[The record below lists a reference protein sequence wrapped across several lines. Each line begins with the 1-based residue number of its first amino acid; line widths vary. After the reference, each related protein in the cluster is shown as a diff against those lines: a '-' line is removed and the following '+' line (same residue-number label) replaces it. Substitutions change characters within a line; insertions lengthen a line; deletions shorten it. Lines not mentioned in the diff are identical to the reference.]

1 MNNLQEKI
9 INNFMSKYS
18 NVKVYCRIR
27 PENEQEISS
36 GLGQCLNPISNTS
49 VQILV
54 DNLNINSGIKE
65 NYNEKTSQEFS
76 FDEVYPSETNQKTIF
91 DQVAKPLILAA
102 FEGIN
107 GTLFCYGQTASGKT
121 YTMEGIPSD
130 NNLCGIIPRMMQ
142 LVFEIINS
150 GNSDIEF
157 SVKCQYYQIYNE
169 KIHDLIDTK
178 KTDLAIREDKNKG
191 IWVGECTE
199 KYVESEQEMIN
210 FFNIGTNNRIV
221 SSTKMNT
228 ISSRSHSLFSV
239 TIYQR
244 NIITESSKT
253 GKIYF
258 VDLAGSEKM
267 SKAGVEGNTMLKEAQ
282 NINKSIMTLGMVINA
297 LTKGAK
303 HIPYRDS
310 KLTRVLQESLGGNSL
325 TYLIIN
331 CSPNMLN
338 QTETLSTLRFGQR
351 AKLIKNKVVAN
362 TQQSVKELMM
372 KLKQAEEKIKNL
384 EKILGSWN
392 DNREYG
398 KNFEEEKNRGKCPEC
413 KQFINKINYLNI
425 QINNI
430 SQENE
435 YLQKDKDEFLE
446 EVKNKN
452 NENIRLEEKI
462 NNLENELK
470 YSWQEHLNTIL
481 EIKNSMNNYI
491 NIIKTCNSKNIIEL
505 NKLKESSYKNWLELM
520 NRLNIEQKIDNL
532 QDNINK
538 LDEIEY
544 KPNDFEEKIDIENNK
559 DFIEKERQYIKTI
572 DELKNQLYNST
583 SNQMVK
589 NNLKIIDKPTLEEL
603 SNQLKDYL
611 FRTKS
616 TKLVKDMNK
625 KISDS
630 LITIINNNFNI
641 TTLNK
646 LEKQKLSSRLQ
657 ICKEKSISY
666 ISSSINNN
674 YNIIINDNHK
684 IKKRENKM
692 EHNLTNESF
701 MKNVSDKNTRI
712 MRLESDVKEYKEKLL
727 LFESQLTPDEK
738 NLHKKIYTL
747 EKNLEQVNSMYHQM
761 VTQKSVLKIEN
772 QIYEKKLK
780 KRNEKINSLI
790 KENKDLLEQLK
801 IKEGIKKN
809 KDSPAP
815 RLIKVI
821 RGNGNRANKNINV
834 TRSKDF
840 NLNQNNNNDK

>member
-1 MNNLQEKI
+1 
-9 INNFMSKYS
+9 MSKSS

-36 GLGQCLNPISNTS
+36 GLGICLNPQSQTT
-49 VQILV
+49 VQIIV
-54 DNLNINSGIKE
+54 DNLNINSGLKE
-65 NYNEKTSQEFS
+65 NYSEKTTQEFTY
-76 FDEVYPSETNQKTIF
+76 DKIYPIETTQKTIF
-91 DQVAKPLILAA
+91 EQVAKPLILSA

-130 NNLCGIIPRMMQ
+130 NNLCGIIPRMMH
-142 LVFEIINS
+142 LIFEIINS
-150 GNSDIEF
+150 GSSDIEF

-169 KIHDLIDTK
+169 KIQDLIDTN
-178 KTDLAIREDKNKG
+178 KTDLTIREDKNKG

-199 KYVESEQEMIN
+199 KYVESEQEMID
-210 FFNIGTNNRIV
+210 FFNTGSNNRIV
-221 SSTKMNT
+221 SSTKMNA

-244 NIITESSKT
+244 NVITESSKI
-253 GKIYF
+253 GKLYF

-297 LTKGAK
+297 LTKGSK
-303 HIPYRDS
+303 HVPYRDS

-384 EKILGSWN
+384 EKILGTWTE
-392 DNREYG
+392 DREYG
-398 KNFEEEKNRGKCPEC
+398 NNFEEEKNRSKCPEC
-413 KQFINKINYLNI
+413 KQLINKINYLNV
-425 QINNI
+425 QINNL
-430 SQENE
+430 SQDNE
-435 YLQKDKDEFLE
+435 YLQRDKDEFLE
-446 EVKNKN
+446 EIKNKN
-452 NENIRLEEKI
+452 NENIKLEERI
-462 NNLENELK
+462 YNLEKELK
-470 YSWQEHLNTIL
+470 NSWQEHLKTIL
-481 EIKNSMNNYI
+481 EIQNSMDNYL
-491 NIIKTCNSKNIIEL
+491 NIIKSSNV
-505 NKLKESSYKNWLELM
+505 NKLKDLNYKNFVELI
-520 NRLNIEQKIDNL
+520 NRLNFEQRIDKL
-532 QDNINK
+532 QNNINN
-538 LDEIEY
+538 LDDIDFFT
-544 KPNDFEEKIDIENNK
+544 NNFEEKIDIKKN
-559 DFIEKERQYIKTI
+559 DFNEKEKYYLKQIE
-572 DELKNQLYNST
+572 ELKNKYKDKANNQL
-583 SNQMVK
+583 VR
-589 NNLKIIDKPTLEEL
+589 NNLKIIDKSTLEEL

-611 FRTKS
+611 FKSKS

-657 ICKEKSISY
+657 ICKENNISL
-666 ISSSINNN
+666 NNDSN
-674 YNIIINDNHK
+674 FNK
-684 IKKRENKM
+684 VENK
-692 EHNLTNESF
+692 NNTNELI
-701 MKNVSDKNTRI
+701 MLNEKDKNSRI
-712 MRLESDVKEYKEKLL
+712 LRLENDVKEYKEKLQ

-747 EKNLEQVNSMYHQM
+747 EKNLEQVNSMYHQI

-780 KRNEKINSLI
+780 KRNDKINNLI
-790 KENKDLLEQLK
+790 KENNDLIEQLK
-801 IKEGIKKN
+801 TKEKIKKN
-809 KDSPAP
+809 KENPTP

-821 RGNGNRANKNINV
+821 RGNGNKSNKNNINR
-834 TRSKDF
+834 TKSKDKF
-840 NLNQNNNNDK
+840 NINFSDDN

>member
-1 MNNLQEKI
+1 
-9 INNFMSKYS
+9 MSKSS

-36 GLGQCLNPISNTS
+36 GLGTCLNPQPPTS
-49 VQILV
+49 VQIIV
-54 DNLNINSGIKE
+54 DNLNINSGLKE
-65 NYNEKTSQEFS
+65 NYNEKTTQEFTY
-76 FDEVYPSETNQKTIF
+76 DKIYPIETTQKTIF
-91 DQVAKPLILAA
+91 EQVAKPLILSA

-121 YTMEGIPSD
+121 YTMEGISSD
-130 NNLCGIIPRMMQ
+130 NDLCGIIPRMMN

-150 GNSDIEF
+150 GSSDIEF

-169 KIHDLIDTK
+169 KIQDLIDTT

-199 KYVESEQEMIN
+199 KYVESEQEMID
-210 FFNIGTNNRIV
+210 FFNTGSNNRIV
-221 SSTKMNT
+221 SSTKMNA

-244 NIITESSKT
+244 NVITESSKT
-253 GKIYF
+253 GKLYF

-338 QTETLSTLRFGQR
+338 QAETLSTLRFGQR

-384 EKILGSWN
+384 EKILGTWTG
-392 DNREYG
+392 DREYPN
-398 KNFEEEKNRGKCPEC
+398 NFEEEKNRSKCPEC
-413 KQFINKINYLNI
+413 KQLMNKLNYLNV
-425 QINNI
+425 QINTL
-430 SQENE
+430 SQDNE
-435 YLQKDKDEFLE
+435 YLQRDKDEFLDE
-446 EVKNKN
+446 IKNKN
-452 NENIRLEEKI
+452 NENIKLEEQI
-462 NNLENELK
+462 YNLEKELK
-470 YSWQEHLNTIL
+470 NSWQEHLKTIL
-481 EIKNSMNNYI
+481 EIQNSMDNYL
-491 NIIKTCNSKNIIEL
+491 NIIKISNSKNISEL
-505 NKLKESSYKNWLELM
+505 NKIKDLSYKNWTELIK
-520 NRLNIEQKIDNL
+520 RLNIEQKIDKL
-532 QDNINK
+532 QNNINNIDDMEYYPNN
-538 LDEIEY
+538 LDE
-544 KPNDFEEKIDIENNK
+544 KNDIKNNN
-559 DFIEKERQYIKTI
+559 FIEKEKQYLKQIE
-572 DELKNQLYNST
+572 ELRNNVNNQT
-583 SNQMVK
+583 VK
-589 NNLKIIDKPTLEEL
+589 NNLKIINKSTLEEL

-611 FRTKS
+611 FKTKS

-646 LEKQKLSSRLQ
+646 LERQKLSSRLQ
-657 ICKEKSISY
+657 ICKENNILL
-666 ISSSINNN
+666 NN
-674 YNIIINDNHK
+674 YRM
-684 IKKRENKM
+684 KKNENYL
-692 EHNLTNESF
+692 NVNENE
-701 MKNVSDKNTRI
+701 KNSRI
-712 MRLESDVKEYKEKLL
+712 LRLENDVKEYKEKLQ

-747 EKNLEQVNSMYHQM
+747 EKNLEQVNSMYHQI

-780 KRNEKINSLI
+780 KRNDKINSLI
-790 KENKDLLEQLK
+790 KENNDLLEQLK
-801 IKEGIKKN
+801 NKEKIKKN
-809 KDSPAP
+809 KDNPTP

-821 RGNGNRANKNINV
+821 RGNGNKSNKNNINR
-834 TRSKDF
+834 TKSKDKF
-840 NLNQNNNNDK
+840 NINFSDDN

>member
-1 MNNLQEKI
+1 
-9 INNFMSKYS
+9 MSKSS

-36 GLGQCLNPISNTS
+36 GLGICLNPQSQTT
-49 VQILV
+49 VQIIV
-54 DNLNINSGIKE
+54 DNLNINSGLKE
-65 NYNEKTSQEFS
+65 NYSEKTKQEFTY
-76 FDEVYPSETNQKTIF
+76 DKIYPIETTQKTIF
-91 DQVAKPLILAA
+91 EQVAKPLILSA

-130 NNLCGIIPRMMQ
+130 NNLCGIIPRMMH
-142 LVFEIINS
+142 LIFEIINS
-150 GNSDIEF
+150 GSSDIEF

-169 KIHDLIDTK
+169 KIQDLIDTN
-178 KTDLAIREDKNKG
+178 KTDLTIREDKNKG

-199 KYVESEQEMIN
+199 KYVESEQEMID
-210 FFNIGTNNRIV
+210 FFNTGSNNRIV
-221 SSTKMNT
+221 SSTKMNA

-244 NIITESSKT
+244 NVITESSKI
-253 GKIYF
+253 GKLYF

-297 LTKGAK
+297 LTKGSK
-303 HIPYRDS
+303 HVPYRDS

-384 EKILGSWN
+384 EKILGTWTE
-392 DNREYG
+392 DREYG
-398 KNFEEEKNRGKCPEC
+398 NNFEEEKNRSKCPEC
-413 KQFINKINYLNI
+413 KQLINKINYLNV
-425 QINNI
+425 QINNL
-430 SQENE
+430 SQDNE
-435 YLQKDKDEFLE
+435 YLQRDKDEFLE
-446 EVKNKN
+446 EIKNKN
-452 NENIRLEEKI
+452 NENIKLEERI
-462 NNLENELK
+462 YSLEKELK
-470 YSWQEHLNTIL
+470 NSWQEHLKTIL
-481 EIKNSMNNYI
+481 EIQNSMDNYL
-491 NIIKTCNSKNIIEL
+491 NIIKSSNV
-505 NKLKESSYKNWLELM
+505 NKLKDLNYKNFVEL
-520 NRLNIEQKIDNL
+520 
-532 QDNINK
+532 INK
-538 LDEIEY
+538 LNFEQRIDKLQNNINNLDDIDFF
-544 KPNDFEEKIDIENNK
+544 PNNFEEKIDIKKN
-559 DFIEKERQYIKTI
+559 DFNEKEKYYLKQIE
-572 DELKNQLYNST
+572 ELKNKLYNDKAN
-583 SNQMVK
+583 NQLVR
-589 NNLKIIDKPTLEEL
+589 NNLKIIDKSTLEEL

-611 FRTKS
+611 FKSKS

-657 ICKEKSISY
+657 ICKENNISLNND
-666 ISSSINNN
+666 SNFNN
-674 YNIIINDNHK
+674 Y
-684 IKKRENKM
+684 KM
-692 EHNLTNESF
+692 LNE
-701 MKNVSDKNTRI
+701 KDKNSRI
-712 MRLESDVKEYKEKLL
+712 LRLENDVKEYKEKLQ

-747 EKNLEQVNSMYHQM
+747 EKNLEQVNSMYHQI

-780 KRNEKINSLI
+780 KRNDKINSLI
-790 KENKDLLEQLK
+790 KENNDLIEQLK
-801 IKEGIKKN
+801 AKEKMKKN
-809 KDSPAP
+809 KENPTP

-821 RGNGNRANKNINV
+821 RGNGNKSNKNNINR
-834 TRSKDF
+834 TKSKDKF
-840 NLNQNNNNDK
+840 IINFSDNN

>member
-1 MNNLQEKI
+1 
-9 INNFMSKYS
+9 MSKSS

-36 GLGQCLNPISNTS
+36 GLGTCLNPQSPTS
-49 VQILV
+49 VQIIV
-54 DNLNINSGIKE
+54 DNLNINSDLKE
-65 NYNEKTSQEFS
+65 NYNEKTTQEFTY
-76 FDEVYPSETNQKTIF
+76 DKIYPIETTQKTIF
-91 DQVAKPLILAA
+91 EQVAKPLILSA

-121 YTMEGIPSD
+121 YTMEGISSD
-130 NNLCGIIPRMMQ
+130 NDLCGIIPRMMN

-150 GNSDIEF
+150 GSSDIEF

-169 KIHDLIDTK
+169 KIQDLIDTT

-199 KYVESEQEMIN
+199 KYVESEQEMID
-210 FFNIGTNNRIV
+210 FFNTGSNNRIV
-221 SSTKMNT
+221 SSTKMNA

-244 NIITESSKT
+244 NVITESSKT
-253 GKIYF
+253 GKLYF

-338 QTETLSTLRFGQR
+338 QAETLSTLRFGQR

-384 EKILGSWN
+384 EKILGTCSDDMKYN
-392 DNREYG
+392 
-398 KNFEEEKNRGKCPEC
+398 KTFEEEKNRSKCPEC
-413 KQFINKINYLNI
+413 KQLINKINYLNV
-425 QINNI
+425 QLNTL

-435 YLQKDKDEFLE
+435 YLQRDKDEFLE

-452 NENIRLEEKI
+452 DENINLEEKI
-462 NNLENELK
+462 YSMENELK
-470 YSWQEHLNTIL
+470 NAWQDHLNTIL
-481 EIKNSMNNYI
+481 EIQNSMDNYL
-491 NIIKTCNSKNIIEL
+491 NIIKSSNTKNYLES
-505 NKLKESSYKNWLELM
+505 NKVKDLSYKNWMEL
-520 NRLNIEQKIDNL
+520 
-532 QDNINK
+532 INK
-538 LDEIEY
+538 LNIKQKINILENNINNLDDIGFQQ
-544 KPNDFEEKIDIENNK
+544 NDSKEKIDLINQ
-559 DFIEKERQYIKTI
+559 DFIEKEKQYLKTI
-572 DELKNQLYNST
+572 EDLKYQLYNNT
-583 SNQMVK
+583 SNQIVK
-589 NNLKIIDKPTLEEL
+589 NNLKIIDRPTLEEL
-603 SNQLKDYL
+603 TNQLKDYL
-611 FRTKS
+611 FKTKNTS
-616 TKLVKDMNK
+616 INTKLVKDMNK

-657 ICKEKSISY
+657 ICKGNPIILKSSILNKNSNIY
-666 ISSSINNN
+666 INNN
-674 YNIIINDNHK
+674 YK
-684 IKKRENKM
+684 SKKNQ
-692 EHNLTNESF
+692 NNTNNESLI
-701 MKNVSDKNTRI
+701 KSVNDENYRI
-712 MRLESDVKEYKEKLL
+712 MRLENDVKEYKEKLQ

-747 EKNLEQVNSMYHQM
+747 EKNLEQVNSMYHQI

-780 KRNEKINSLI
+780 KRNEKINILI
-790 KENKDLLEQLK
+790 KENNDLMEQLK
-801 IKEGIKKN
+801 AKEGVKKN
-809 KDSPAP
+809 KDLPAP

-821 RGNGNRANKNINV
+821 RGNGNKLNKN
-834 TRSKDF
+834 RMKSSDKFYLD
-840 NLNQNNNNDK
+840 LKNDN

>member
-1 MNNLQEKI
+1 
-9 INNFMSKYS
+9 MSKSS

-36 GLGQCLNPISNTS
+36 GLGTCLNPQSQTS
-49 VQILV
+49 VQIIV

-65 NYNEKTSQEFS
+65 NYSEKTTQEFT
-76 FDEVYPSETNQKTIF
+76 FDKIYPIETTQKTIF
-91 DQVAKPLILAA
+91 EQVAKPLILSA

-150 GNSDIEF
+150 GSSDIEF

-169 KIHDLIDTK
+169 KIQDLIDTN
-178 KTDLAIREDKNKG
+178 KTDLVIREDKNKG

-199 KYVESEQEMIN
+199 KYVESEQEMTE
-210 FFNIGTNNRIV
+210 FFNTGSNNRMV
-221 SSTKMNT
+221 SSTKMNA

-244 NIITESSKT
+244 NVITESSKI
-253 GKIYF
+253 GKLYF

-267 SKAGVEGNTMLKEAQ
+267 SKAGVEGNIMLKEAQ

-297 LTKGAK
+297 LTKGSK

-338 QTETLSTLRFGQR
+338 QAETLSTLRFGQR
-351 AKLIKNKVVAN
+351 AKLIKNRVVAN

-384 EKILGSWN
+384 EKILGTWTG
-392 DNREYG
+392 DREYG
-398 KNFEEEKNRGKCPEC
+398 NNFEEEKNRSKCPEC
-413 KQFINKINYLNI
+413 KQLINKINYLNV
-425 QINNI
+425 QINNL

-435 YLQKDKDEFLE
+435 YQQRDKDEFLE
-446 EVKNKN
+446 EIKNKN
-452 NENIRLEEKI
+452 NENIKLEERI
-462 NNLENELK
+462 YNLEKELK
-470 YSWQEHLNTIL
+470 NSWQEHLKSIL
-481 EIKNSMNNYI
+481 EIQNSMDNYL
-491 NIIKTCNSKNIIEL
+491 NIIKSSNA
-505 NKLKESSYKNWLELM
+505 NKLKDLNYKNLVDLI
-520 NRLNIEQKIDNL
+520 NRFNFEQKIDKL
-532 QDNINK
+532 QNNINN
-538 LDEIEY
+538 LDDMDFF
-544 KPNDFEEKIDIENNK
+544 PDNFEEKIDIKNSDFNK
-559 DFIEKERQYIKTI
+559 KEKYYLKQIE
-572 DELKNQLYNST
+572 ELKNKLYNDKT
-583 SNQMVK
+583 SNQLVR
-589 NNLKIIDKPTLEEL
+589 NNLKIIDKSTLEEL

-611 FRTKS
+611 FKSKS

-625 KISDS
+625 RISDS

-657 ICKEKSISY
+657 ICKENNITLNNNLN
-666 ISSSINNN
+666 INNYKMKKIDN
-674 YNIIINDNHK
+674 RNNI
-684 IKKRENKM
+684 
-692 EHNLTNESF
+692 NELL
-701 MKNVSDKNTRI
+701 MLNEKEKNSRI
-712 MRLESDVKEYKEKLL
+712 LRLENDVKEYKEKLQ

-747 EKNLEQVNSMYHQM
+747 EKNLEQVNSMYHQI

-780 KRNEKINSLI
+780 KRNDKINSLI
-790 KENKDLLEQLK
+790 KENNDLIEQLK
-801 IKEGIKKN
+801 TKEKIKKN
-809 KDSPAP
+809 KENPTP

-821 RGNGNRANKNINV
+821 RGNGNKSNKNNINR
-834 TRSKDF
+834 TKSKDKF
-840 NLNQNNNNDK
+840 NINFSDDN

>member
-1 MNNLQEKI
+1 
-9 INNFMSKYS
+9 MSKSS

-36 GLGQCLNPISNTS
+36 GLGTCLNPQSPTS
-49 VQILV
+49 VQIIV
-54 DNLNINSGIKE
+54 DNLNINSGLKE
-65 NYNEKTSQEFS
+65 NYNEKTTQEFTY
-76 FDEVYPSETNQKTIF
+76 DKIYPIETTQKTIF
-91 DQVAKPLILAA
+91 EQVAKPLILSA

-121 YTMEGIPSD
+121 YTMEGISSD
-130 NNLCGIIPRMMQ
+130 NDLCGIIPRMMN

-150 GNSDIEF
+150 GSSDIEF

-169 KIHDLIDTK
+169 KIQDLIDTT

-199 KYVESEQEMIN
+199 KYVESEQEMID
-210 FFNIGTNNRIV
+210 FFNTGSNNRIV
-221 SSTKMNT
+221 SSTKMNA

-244 NIITESSKT
+244 NVITESSKT
-253 GKIYF
+253 GKLYF

-338 QTETLSTLRFGQR
+338 QAETLSTLRFGQR

-384 EKILGSWN
+384 EKILGTWTG
-392 DNREYG
+392 DREYSN
-398 KNFEEEKNRGKCPEC
+398 NFEEEKNRSKCPEC
-413 KQFINKINYLNI
+413 KQLMNKLNYLNV
-425 QINNI
+425 QINTL
-430 SQENE
+430 SQDNE
-435 YLQKDKDEFLE
+435 YLQRDKDEFLDE
-446 EVKNKN
+446 IKNKN
-452 NENIRLEEKI
+452 NENIKLEEQI
-462 NNLENELK
+462 YNLEKELK
-470 YSWQEHLNTIL
+470 NSWQEHLKTIL
-481 EIKNSMNNYI
+481 EIQNSMDNYL
-491 NIIKTCNSKNIIEL
+491 NIIKISNSKNISEL
-505 NKLKESSYKNWLELM
+505 NKIKDLSYKNWTELIK
-520 NRLNIEQKIDNL
+520 RLNIEQKIDKL
-532 QDNINK
+532 QNNINNIDDMEYYPNN
-538 LDEIEY
+538 LDE
-544 KPNDFEEKIDIENNK
+544 KNDIKNNN
-559 DFIEKERQYIKTI
+559 FIEKEKQYLKQIE
-572 DELKNQLYNST
+572 ELRNNVNNQTL
-583 SNQMVK
+583 K
-589 NNLKIIDKPTLEEL
+589 NNLKIINKSTLEEL

-611 FRTKS
+611 FKTKS

-646 LEKQKLSSRLQ
+646 LERQKLSSRLQ
-657 ICKEKSISY
+657 ICKE
-666 ISSSINNN
+666 NNILLNNHRMKKNEN
-674 YNIIINDNHK
+674 YLNVN
-684 IKKRENKM
+684 EN
-692 EHNLTNESF
+692 E
-701 MKNVSDKNTRI
+701 KNSRI
-712 MRLESDVKEYKEKLL
+712 LRLENDVKEYKEKLQ

-747 EKNLEQVNSMYHQM
+747 EKNLEQVNSMYHQI

-780 KRNEKINSLI
+780 KRNDKINSLI
-790 KENKDLLEQLK
+790 KENNDLLEQLK
-801 IKEGIKKN
+801 NKEKIKKN
-809 KDSPAP
+809 KDNPTP

-821 RGNGNRANKNINV
+821 RGNGYKSNKNNINR
-834 TRSKDF
+834 TKSKDKF
-840 NLNQNNNNDK
+840 NINFSDDN

>member
-1 MNNLQEKI
+1 
-9 INNFMSKYS
+9 MSKSS

-36 GLGQCLNPISNTS
+36 GLGTCLNPQSPTS
-49 VQILV
+49 VQIIV
-54 DNLNINSGIKE
+54 DNLNINSGLKE
-65 NYNEKTSQEFS
+65 NYNEKTTQEFTY
-76 FDEVYPSETNQKTIF
+76 DKIYPIETTQKTIF
-91 DQVAKPLILAA
+91 EQVAKPLILSA

-121 YTMEGIPSD
+121 YTMEGISSD
-130 NNLCGIIPRMMQ
+130 NDLCGIIPRMMN

-150 GNSDIEF
+150 GSSDIEF

-169 KIHDLIDTK
+169 KIQDLIDTT

-199 KYVESEQEMIN
+199 KYVESEQEMID
-210 FFNIGTNNRIV
+210 FFNTGSNNRIV
-221 SSTKMNT
+221 SSTKMNA

-244 NIITESSKT
+244 NVITESSKT
-253 GKIYF
+253 GKLYF

-338 QTETLSTLRFGQR
+338 QAETLSTLRFGQR

-384 EKILGSWN
+384 EKILGTWTG
-392 DNREYG
+392 DREYSN
-398 KNFEEEKNRGKCPEC
+398 NFEEEKNRSKCPEC
-413 KQFINKINYLNI
+413 KQLMNKLNYLNV
-425 QINNI
+425 QINTL
-430 SQENE
+430 SQDNE
-435 YLQKDKDEFLE
+435 YLQRDKDEFLDE
-446 EVKNKN
+446 IKNKN
-452 NENIRLEEKI
+452 NENIKLEEQI
-462 NNLENELK
+462 YNLEKELK
-470 YSWQEHLNTIL
+470 NSWQEHLKTIL
-481 EIKNSMNNYI
+481 EIQNSMDNYL
-491 NIIKTCNSKNIIEL
+491 NIIKISNSKNISEL
-505 NKLKESSYKNWLELM
+505 NKIKDLSYKNWTELIK
-520 NRLNIEQKIDNL
+520 RLNIEQKIDKL
-532 QDNINK
+532 QNNINNINNIDDMEYYPNN
-538 LDEIEY
+538 LDE
-544 KPNDFEEKIDIENNK
+544 KNDIKNNN
-559 DFIEKERQYIKTI
+559 FIEKEKQYLKQIE
-572 DELKNQLYNST
+572 ELRNNVNNQT
-583 SNQMVK
+583 VK
-589 NNLKIIDKPTLEEL
+589 NNLKIINKSTLEEL

-611 FRTKS
+611 FKTKS

-646 LEKQKLSSRLQ
+646 LERQKLSSRLQ
-657 ICKEKSISY
+657 ICKE
-666 ISSSINNN
+666 NNILLNNHRMKKNEN
-674 YNIIINDNHK
+674 YLNVN
-684 IKKRENKM
+684 EN
-692 EHNLTNESF
+692 E
-701 MKNVSDKNTRI
+701 KNSRI
-712 MRLESDVKEYKEKLL
+712 LRLENDVKEYKEKLQ

-747 EKNLEQVNSMYHQM
+747 EKNLEQVNSMYHQI

-780 KRNEKINSLI
+780 KRNDKINSLI
-790 KENKDLLEQLK
+790 KENNDLLEQLK
-801 IKEGIKKN
+801 NKEKIKKN
-809 KDSPAP
+809 KDNPTP

-821 RGNGNRANKNINV
+821 RGNGNKSNKNNINR
-834 TRSKDF
+834 TKSKDKF
-840 NLNQNNNNDK
+840 NINFSDDN

>member
-1 MNNLQEKI
+1 
-9 INNFMSKYS
+9 MSKSS

-36 GLGQCLNPISNTS
+36 GLGVCLNPQSPTS
-49 VQILV
+49 VQIIV
-54 DNLNINSGIKE
+54 DNLNINSGLKE
-65 NYNEKTSQEFS
+65 NYNEKTTQEFTY
-76 FDEVYPSETNQKTIF
+76 DKIYPIETTQKTIF
-91 DQVAKPLILAA
+91 EQVAKPLILSA

-121 YTMEGIPSD
+121 YTMEGISSD
-130 NNLCGIIPRMMQ
+130 NDLCGIIPRMMN

-150 GNSDIEF
+150 GSSDIEF

-169 KIHDLIDTK
+169 KIQDLIDTT

-199 KYVESEQEMIN
+199 KYVESEQEMID
-210 FFNIGTNNRIV
+210 FFNTGSNNRIV
-221 SSTKMNT
+221 SSTKMNA

-244 NIITESSKT
+244 NVITESSKT
-253 GKIYF
+253 GKLYF

-338 QTETLSTLRFGQR
+338 QAETLSTLRFGQR

-384 EKILGSWN
+384 EKILGTWTG
-392 DNREYG
+392 DREYPN
-398 KNFEEEKNRGKCPEC
+398 NFEEEKNRSKCPEC
-413 KQFINKINYLNI
+413 KQLMNKLNYLNV
-425 QINNI
+425 QINTL
-430 SQENE
+430 SQDNE
-435 YLQKDKDEFLE
+435 YLQRDKDEFLDE
-446 EVKNKN
+446 IKNKN
-452 NENIRLEEKI
+452 NENIKLEEQI
-462 NNLENELK
+462 YNLEKELK
-470 YSWQEHLNTIL
+470 NSWQEHLKTIL
-481 EIKNSMNNYI
+481 EIQNSMDNYL
-491 NIIKTCNSKNIIEL
+491 NIIKISNSKNISEL
-505 NKLKESSYKNWLELM
+505 NKIKDLSYKNWTELIK
-520 NRLNIEQKIDNL
+520 RLNIEQKIDKL
-532 QDNINK
+532 QNNINNIDDMEYYPNN
-538 LDEIEY
+538 LDE
-544 KPNDFEEKIDIENNK
+544 KNDIKNNN
-559 DFIEKERQYIKTI
+559 FIEKEKQYLKQIE
-572 DELKNQLYNST
+572 ELRNNVNNQTL
-583 SNQMVK
+583 K
-589 NNLKIIDKPTLEEL
+589 NNLKIINKSTLEEL

-611 FRTKS
+611 FKTKS

-646 LEKQKLSSRLQ
+646 LERQKLSSRLQ
-657 ICKEKSISY
+657 ICKENNILL
-666 ISSSINNN
+666 NN
-674 YNIIINDNHK
+674 YRM
-684 IKKRENKM
+684 KKNENYL
-692 EHNLTNESF
+692 NVNENE
-701 MKNVSDKNTRI
+701 KNSRI
-712 MRLESDVKEYKEKLL
+712 LRLENDVKEYKEKLQ

-747 EKNLEQVNSMYHQM
+747 EKNLEQVNSMYHQI

-780 KRNEKINSLI
+780 KRNDKINSLI
-790 KENKDLLEQLK
+790 KENNDLLEQLK
-801 IKEGIKKN
+801 NKEKIKKN
-809 KDSPAP
+809 KDNPTP

-821 RGNGNRANKNINV
+821 RGNGYKSNKNNINR
-834 TRSKDF
+834 TKSKDKF
-840 NLNQNNNNDK
+840 NINFSDDN

>member
-1 MNNLQEKI
+1 
-9 INNFMSKYS
+9 MSKSS

-36 GLGQCLNPISNTS
+36 GLGTCLNPQSPTS
-49 VQILV
+49 VQIIV
-54 DNLNINSGIKE
+54 DNLNINSGLKE
-65 NYNEKTSQEFS
+65 NYNEKTTQEFTY
-76 FDEVYPSETNQKTIF
+76 DKIYPIETTQKTIF
-91 DQVAKPLILAA
+91 EQVAKPLILSA

-121 YTMEGIPSD
+121 YTMEGISSD
-130 NNLCGIIPRMMQ
+130 NDLCGIIPRMMN

-150 GNSDIEF
+150 GSSDIEF

-169 KIHDLIDTK
+169 KIQDLIDTT

-199 KYVESEQEMIN
+199 KYVESEQEMID
-210 FFNIGTNNRIV
+210 FFNTGSNNRIV
-221 SSTKMNT
+221 SSTKMNA

-244 NIITESSKT
+244 NVITESSKT
-253 GKIYF
+253 GKLYF

-338 QTETLSTLRFGQR
+338 QAETLSTLRFGQR

-384 EKILGSWN
+384 EKILGTWTG
-392 DNREYG
+392 DREYTN
-398 KNFEEEKNRGKCPEC
+398 NFEEEKNRSKCPEC
-413 KQFINKINYLNI
+413 KQLMNKLNYLNV
-425 QINNI
+425 QINTL
-430 SQENE
+430 SQDNE
-435 YLQKDKDEFLE
+435 YLQRDKDEFLDE
-446 EVKNKN
+446 IKNKN
-452 NENIRLEEKI
+452 NENIKLEEQI
-462 NNLENELK
+462 YNLEKELK
-470 YSWQEHLNTIL
+470 NSWQEHLKTIL
-481 EIKNSMNNYI
+481 EIQNSMDNYL
-491 NIIKTCNSKNIIEL
+491 NIIKISNSKNISEL
-505 NKLKESSYKNWLELM
+505 NKIKDLSYKNWTELIK
-520 NRLNIEQKIDNL
+520 RLNIEQKIDKL
-532 QDNINK
+532 QNNINNIDDMEYYPNN
-538 LDEIEY
+538 LDE
-544 KPNDFEEKIDIENNK
+544 KNDIKNNN
-559 DFIEKERQYIKTI
+559 FIEKEKQYLKQIE
-572 DELKNQLYNST
+572 ELRNNVNNQT
-583 SNQMVK
+583 VK
-589 NNLKIIDKPTLEEL
+589 NNLKIINKSTLEEL

-611 FRTKS
+611 FKTKS

-646 LEKQKLSSRLQ
+646 LERQKLSSRLQ
-657 ICKEKSISY
+657 ICKENNILL
-666 ISSSINNN
+666 NN
-674 YNIIINDNHK
+674 YRM
-684 IKKRENKM
+684 KKNENYL
-692 EHNLTNESF
+692 NVNENE
-701 MKNVSDKNTRI
+701 KNSRI
-712 MRLESDVKEYKEKLL
+712 LRLENDVKEYKEKLQ

-747 EKNLEQVNSMYHQM
+747 EKNLEQVNSMYHQI

-780 KRNEKINSLI
+780 KRNDKINSLI
-790 KENKDLLEQLK
+790 KENNYLLEQLK
-801 IKEGIKKN
+801 NKEKIKKN
-809 KDSPAP
+809 KDNPTP

-821 RGNGNRANKNINV
+821 RGNGYKSNKNNINR
-834 TRSKDF
+834 TKSKDKF
-840 NLNQNNNNDK
+840 NINFSDDN

>member
-1 MNNLQEKI
+1 
-9 INNFMSKYS
+9 MSKSS

-36 GLGQCLNPISNTS
+36 GLGTCLNPQSPTS
-49 VQILV
+49 VQIIV
-54 DNLNINSGIKE
+54 DNLNINSGLKE
-65 NYNEKTSQEFS
+65 NYNEKTTQEFTY
-76 FDEVYPSETNQKTIF
+76 DKIYPIETTQKTIF
-91 DQVAKPLILAA
+91 EQVAKPLILSA

-121 YTMEGIPSD
+121 YTMEGISSD
-130 NNLCGIIPRMMQ
+130 NDLCGIIPRMMN

-150 GNSDIEF
+150 GSSDIEF

-169 KIHDLIDTK
+169 KIQDLIDTT

-199 KYVESEQEMIN
+199 KYVESEQEMID
-210 FFNIGTNNRIV
+210 FFNTGSNNRIV
-221 SSTKMNT
+221 SSTKMNA

-244 NIITESSKT
+244 NVITESSKT
-253 GKIYF
+253 GKLYL

-338 QTETLSTLRFGQR
+338 QAETLSTLRFGQR

-384 EKILGSWN
+384 EKILGTWTG
-392 DNREYG
+392 DREYSN
-398 KNFEEEKNRGKCPEC
+398 NFEEEKNRSKCPEC
-413 KQFINKINYLNI
+413 KQLMNKLNYLNV
-425 QINNI
+425 QINTL
-430 SQENE
+430 SQDNE
-435 YLQKDKDEFLE
+435 YLQRDKDEFLDE
-446 EVKNKN
+446 IKNKN
-452 NENIRLEEKI
+452 NENIKLEEQI
-462 NNLENELK
+462 YNLEKELK
-470 YSWQEHLNTIL
+470 NSWQEHLKTIL
-481 EIKNSMNNYI
+481 EIQNSMDNYL
-491 NIIKTCNSKNIIEL
+491 NIIKISNSKSISEL
-505 NKLKESSYKNWLELM
+505 NKIKDLSYKNWTELIK
-520 NRLNIEQKIDNL
+520 RLNIEQKIDKL
-532 QDNINK
+532 QNNINNI
-538 LDEIEY
+538 DDMEY
-544 KPNDFEEKIDIENNK
+544 YPNNLNEKNDIKNNN
-559 DFIEKERQYIKTI
+559 FIEKEKQYLKQIE
-572 DELKNQLYNST
+572 ELRNNVNNQT
-583 SNQMVK
+583 VK
-589 NNLKIIDKPTLEEL
+589 NNLKIINKSTLEEL

-611 FRTKS
+611 FKTKS

-646 LEKQKLSSRLQ
+646 LERQKLSSRLQ
-657 ICKEKSISY
+657 ICKENNILL
-666 ISSSINNN
+666 NN
-674 YNIIINDNHK
+674 YRM
-684 IKKRENKM
+684 KKNENYL
-692 EHNLTNESF
+692 NVNENE
-701 MKNVSDKNTRI
+701 KNSRI
-712 MRLESDVKEYKEKLL
+712 LRLENDVKEYKEKLQ

-747 EKNLEQVNSMYHQM
+747 EKNLEQVNSMYHQI

-780 KRNEKINSLI
+780 KRNDKINSLI
-790 KENKDLLEQLK
+790 KENNDLLEQLK
-801 IKEGIKKN
+801 NKEKIKKN
-809 KDSPAP
+809 KDNPTP

-821 RGNGNRANKNINV
+821 RGNGNKSNKNNINR
-834 TRSKDF
+834 TKSKDKF
-840 NLNQNNNNDK
+840 NINFSDDN

>member
-1 MNNLQEKI
+1 
-9 INNFMSKYS
+9 MSKSS

-36 GLGQCLNPISNTS
+36 GLGTCLNPQSPTS
-49 VQILV
+49 VQIIV
-54 DNLNINSGIKE
+54 DNLNINSGLKE
-65 NYNEKTSQEFS
+65 NYNEKTTQEFTY
-76 FDEVYPSETNQKTIF
+76 DKIYPIETTQKTIF
-91 DQVAKPLILAA
+91 EQVAKPLILSA

-121 YTMEGIPSD
+121 YTMEGISSD
-130 NNLCGIIPRMMQ
+130 NDLCGIIPRMMN

-150 GNSDIEF
+150 GSSDIEF

-169 KIHDLIDTK
+169 KIQDLIDTT

-199 KYVESEQEMIN
+199 KYVESEQEMID
-210 FFNIGTNNRIV
+210 FFNTGSNNRIV
-221 SSTKMNT
+221 SSTKMNA

-244 NIITESSKT
+244 NVITESSKT
-253 GKIYF
+253 GKLYF

-338 QTETLSTLRFGQR
+338 QAETLSTLRFGQR

-384 EKILGSWN
+384 EKILGTWTG
-392 DNREYG
+392 DREYSN
-398 KNFEEEKNRGKCPEC
+398 NFEEEKNRSKCPEC
-413 KQFINKINYLNI
+413 KQLMNKLNYLNV
-425 QINNI
+425 QINTL
-430 SQENE
+430 SQDNE
-435 YLQKDKDEFLE
+435 YLQRDKDEFLDE
-446 EVKNKN
+446 IKNKN
-452 NENIRLEEKI
+452 NENIKLEEQI
-462 NNLENELK
+462 YNLEKELK
-470 YSWQEHLNTIL
+470 NSWQEHLKTIL
-481 EIKNSMNNYI
+481 EIQNSMDNYL
-491 NIIKTCNSKNIIEL
+491 NIIKISNSKNISEL
-505 NKLKESSYKNWLELM
+505 NKIKDLSYKNWTELIK
-520 NRLNIEQKIDNL
+520 RLNIEQKIDKL
-532 QDNINK
+532 QNNINNIDDMEYYPNN
-538 LDEIEY
+538 LDE
-544 KPNDFEEKIDIENNK
+544 KNDIKNNN
-559 DFIEKERQYIKTI
+559 FIEKEKQYLKQIE
-572 DELKNQLYNST
+572 ELRNNVNNQTL
-583 SNQMVK
+583 K
-589 NNLKIIDKPTLEEL
+589 NNLKIINKSTLEEL

-611 FRTKS
+611 FKTKS

-646 LEKQKLSSRLQ
+646 LERQKLSSRLQ
-657 ICKEKSISY
+657 ICKENNILL
-666 ISSSINNN
+666 NN
-674 YNIIINDNHK
+674 YRM
-684 IKKRENKM
+684 KKNENYL
-692 EHNLTNESF
+692 NVNENE
-701 MKNVSDKNTRI
+701 KNSRI
-712 MRLESDVKEYKEKLL
+712 LRLENDVKEYKEKLQ

-747 EKNLEQVNSMYHQM
+747 EKNLEQVNSMYHQI

-780 KRNEKINSLI
+780 KRNDKINSLI
-790 KENKDLLEQLK
+790 KENNDLLEQLK
-801 IKEGIKKN
+801 NKEKIKKN
-809 KDSPAP
+809 KDNPTP

-821 RGNGNRANKNINV
+821 RGNGNKSNKNNINR
-834 TRSKDF
+834 TKSKDKF
-840 NLNQNNNNDK
+840 NINFSDDN

>member
-1 MNNLQEKI
+1 
-9 INNFMSKYS
+9 MSKSS

-36 GLGQCLNPISNTS
+36 GLGICLNPQSQTS
-49 VQILV
+49 VHIIV
-54 DNLNINSGIKE
+54 DNLNINSGLKE
-65 NYNEKTSQEFS
+65 NYSEKTTQEFTY
-76 FDEVYPSETNQKTIF
+76 DKVYPIETTQKTIF
-91 DQVAKPLILAA
+91 EQVAKPLILSA

-130 NNLCGIIPRMMQ
+130 KDLCGIIPRMMQ

-150 GNSDIEF
+150 GSSDIEF

-169 KIHDLIDTK
+169 KIQDLIDTS
-178 KTDLAIREDKNKG
+178 KTDLLIREDKNKG

-210 FFNIGTNNRIV
+210 FFNTGTNNRIV
-221 SSTKMNT
+221 SSTKMNA

-244 NIITESSKT
+244 NVITESSKI
-253 GKIYF
+253 GKLYF

-297 LTKGAK
+297 LTKGSK

-325 TYLIIN
+325 TCLIIN

-338 QTETLSTLRFGQR
+338 QAETLSTLRFGQR

-384 EKILGSWN
+384 EKILGTWTN
-392 DNREYG
+392 DREYG
-398 KNFEEEKNRGKCPEC
+398 NNFEEEKNRSKCPDC
-413 KQFINKINYLNI
+413 KQSINKINYLNV
-425 QINNI
+425 QINTL

-435 YLQKDKDEFLE
+435 YLQRDKDEFLE
-446 EVKNKN
+446 EIKNKN
-452 NENIRLEEKI
+452 NENIKLEEKI
-462 NNLENELK
+462 YNLEKELK
-470 YSWQEHLNTIL
+470 NSWQEHLKTIL
-481 EIKNSMNNYI
+481 EIQNSMENYL
-491 NIIKTCNSKNIIEL
+491 NIIKSSNAKNFKDL
-505 NKLKESSYKNWLELM
+505 SLKNWTDLI
-520 NRLNIEQKIDNL
+520 NRLNFEQRIDKL
-532 QDNINK
+532 QNNINN
-538 LDEIEY
+538 LDDI
-544 KPNDFEEKIDIENNK
+544 DFFQNNCEEKIDIKNNT
-559 DFIEKERQYIKTI
+559 FIEKEKFYLNQIE
-572 DELKNQLYNST
+572 ELKNKLYNDKESK
-583 SNQMVK
+583 QLIK
-589 NNLKIIDKPTLEEL
+589 NNLKIIDKSTLEEL

-611 FRTKS
+611 FKSKS

-657 ICKEKSISY
+657 ICKENSIE
-666 ISSSINNN
+666 INNYSN
-674 YNIIINDNHK
+674 NKNI
-684 IKKRENKM
+684 
-692 EHNLTNESF
+692 TNEA
-701 MKNVSDKNTRI
+701 MMLNESDKNSRI
-712 MRLESDVKEYKEKLL
+712 LRLENDVKEYKEKLQ

-747 EKNLEQVNSMYHQM
+747 EKNLEQVNSMYHQI

-780 KRNEKINSLI
+780 KRNDKINSLI
-790 KENKDLLEQLK
+790 KENNDLVEQLK
-801 IKEGIKKN
+801 TKEKIKKN
-809 KDSPAP
+809 KDNPTP

-821 RGNGNRANKNINV
+821 RGNGNKFNKNNIN
-834 TRSKDF
+834 RKKSKDKF
-840 NLNQNNNNDK
+840 NNINFSDDN

>member
-1 MNNLQEKI
+1 
-9 INNFMSKYS
+9 MSKSS

-36 GLGQCLNPISNTS
+36 GLGTCLNPKSPTS
-49 VQILV
+49 VQIIV
-54 DNLNINSGIKE
+54 DNLNINSGLKE
-65 NYNEKTSQEFS
+65 NYNEKTTQEFTY
-76 FDEVYPSETNQKTIF
+76 DKIYPIETTQKTIF
-91 DQVAKPLILAA
+91 EQVAKPLILSA

-121 YTMEGIPSD
+121 YTMEGISSD
-130 NNLCGIIPRMMQ
+130 NDLCGIIPRMMN

-150 GNSDIEF
+150 GSSDIEF

-169 KIHDLIDTK
+169 KIQDLIDTT

-199 KYVESEQEMIN
+199 KYVESEQEMID
-210 FFNIGTNNRIV
+210 FFNTGSNNRIV
-221 SSTKMNT
+221 SSTKMNA

-244 NIITESSKT
+244 NVITESSKT
-253 GKIYF
+253 GKLYF

-338 QTETLSTLRFGQR
+338 QAETLSTLRFGQR

-384 EKILGSWN
+384 EKILGTWTG
-392 DNREYG
+392 DREYPN
-398 KNFEEEKNRGKCPEC
+398 NFEEEKNRSKCPEC
-413 KQFINKINYLNI
+413 KQLMNKLNYLNV
-425 QINNI
+425 QINTL
-430 SQENE
+430 SQDNE
-435 YLQKDKDEFLE
+435 YLQRDKDEFLDE
-446 EVKNKN
+446 IKNKN
-452 NENIRLEEKI
+452 NENIKLEEQI
-462 NNLENELK
+462 YNLEKELK
-470 YSWQEHLNTIL
+470 NSWQEHLKTIL
-481 EIKNSMNNYI
+481 EIQNSMDNYL
-491 NIIKTCNSKNIIEL
+491 NIIKISNSKNISEL
-505 NKLKESSYKNWLELM
+505 NKIKDLSYKNWTELIK
-520 NRLNIEQKIDNL
+520 RLNIEQKIDKL
-532 QDNINK
+532 QNNINNIDDMEYYPNN
-538 LDEIEY
+538 LDE
-544 KPNDFEEKIDIENNK
+544 KNDIKNNN
-559 DFIEKERQYIKTI
+559 FIEKEKQYLKQIE
-572 DELKNQLYNST
+572 ELRNNVNNQT
-583 SNQMVK
+583 VK
-589 NNLKIIDKPTLEEL
+589 NNLKIINKSTLEEL

-611 FRTKS
+611 FKTKS

-646 LEKQKLSSRLQ
+646 LERQKLSSRLQ
-657 ICKEKSISY
+657 ICKENNILL
-666 ISSSINNN
+666 NN
-674 YNIIINDNHK
+674 YRM
-684 IKKRENKM
+684 KKNENYL
-692 EHNLTNESF
+692 NVNENE
-701 MKNVSDKNTRI
+701 KNSRI
-712 MRLESDVKEYKEKLL
+712 LRLENDVKEYKEKLQ

-747 EKNLEQVNSMYHQM
+747 EKNLEQVNSMYHQI

-780 KRNEKINSLI
+780 KRNDKINSLI
-790 KENKDLLEQLK
+790 KENNDLLEQLK
-801 IKEGIKKN
+801 NKEKIKKN
-809 KDSPAP
+809 KDNPTP

-821 RGNGNRANKNINV
+821 RGNGNKSNKNNINR
-834 TRSKDF
+834 TKSKDKF
-840 NLNQNNNNDK
+840 NINFSDDN

>member
-1 MNNLQEKI
+1 
-9 INNFMSKYS
+9 MSKSS

-36 GLGQCLNPISNTS
+36 GLGTCLNPQSPTS
-49 VQILV
+49 VQIIV
-54 DNLNINSGIKE
+54 DNLNINSGLKE
-65 NYNEKTSQEFS
+65 NYNEKTTQEFTY
-76 FDEVYPSETNQKTIF
+76 DKIYPIETTQKTIF
-91 DQVAKPLILAA
+91 EQVAKPLILSA

-121 YTMEGIPSD
+121 YTMEGISSD
-130 NNLCGIIPRMMQ
+130 NDLCGIIPRMMN

-150 GNSDIEF
+150 GSSDIEF

-169 KIHDLIDTK
+169 KIQDLIDTT

-199 KYVESEQEMIN
+199 KYVESEQEMID
-210 FFNIGTNNRIV
+210 FFNTGSNNRIV
-221 SSTKMNT
+221 SSTKMNA

-244 NIITESSKT
+244 NVITESSKT
-253 GKIYF
+253 GKLYF

-338 QTETLSTLRFGQR
+338 QAETLSTLRFGQR

-384 EKILGSWN
+384 EKILGTWTG
-392 DNREYG
+392 DREYPN
-398 KNFEEEKNRGKCPEC
+398 NFEEEKNRSKCPEC
-413 KQFINKINYLNI
+413 KQLMNKLNYLNV
-425 QINNI
+425 QINTL
-430 SQENE
+430 SQDNE
-435 YLQKDKDEFLE
+435 YLQRDKDEFLDE
-446 EVKNKN
+446 IKNKN
-452 NENIRLEEKI
+452 NENIKLEEQI
-462 NNLENELK
+462 YNLEKELK
-470 YSWQEHLNTIL
+470 NSWQEHLKTIL
-481 EIKNSMNNYI
+481 EIQNSMDNYL
-491 NIIKTCNSKNIIEL
+491 NIIKISNSKNISEL
-505 NKLKESSYKNWLELM
+505 NKIKDLSYKNWTELIK
-520 NRLNIEQKIDNL
+520 RLNIEQKIDKL
-532 QDNINK
+532 QNNINNIDDMEYYPNN
-538 LDEIEY
+538 LDE
-544 KPNDFEEKIDIENNK
+544 KNDIKNNN
-559 DFIEKERQYIKTI
+559 FIEKEKQYLKQIE
-572 DELKNQLYNST
+572 ELRNNVNNQT
-583 SNQMVK
+583 VK
-589 NNLKIIDKPTLEEL
+589 NNLKIIDKSTLEEL

-611 FRTKS
+611 FKTKS

-646 LEKQKLSSRLQ
+646 LERQKLSSRLQ
-657 ICKEKSISY
+657 ICKENNILL
-666 ISSSINNN
+666 NN
-674 YNIIINDNHK
+674 YRM
-684 IKKRENKM
+684 KKNENYL
-692 EHNLTNESF
+692 NVNENE
-701 MKNVSDKNTRI
+701 KNSRI
-712 MRLESDVKEYKEKLL
+712 LRLENDVKEYKEKLQ

-747 EKNLEQVNSMYHQM
+747 EKNLEQVNSMYHQI

-780 KRNEKINSLI
+780 KRNDKINSLI
-790 KENKDLLEQLK
+790 KENNDLLEQLK
-801 IKEGIKKN
+801 NKEKIKKN
-809 KDSPAP
+809 KDNPTP

-821 RGNGNRANKNINV
+821 RGNGNKSNKNNINR
-834 TRSKDF
+834 TKSKDKF
-840 NLNQNNNNDK
+840 NINFSDDN

>member
-1 MNNLQEKI
+1 
-9 INNFMSKYS
+9 MSKSS

-36 GLGQCLNPISNTS
+36 GLGTCLNPKSPTS
-49 VQILV
+49 VQIIV
-54 DNLNINSGIKE
+54 DNLNINSGLKE
-65 NYNEKTSQEFS
+65 NYNEKTTQEFTY
-76 FDEVYPSETNQKTIF
+76 DKIYPIETTQKTIF
-91 DQVAKPLILAA
+91 EQVAKPLILSA

-121 YTMEGIPSD
+121 YTMEGISSD
-130 NNLCGIIPRMMQ
+130 NDLCGIIPRMMN

-150 GNSDIEF
+150 GSSDIEF

-169 KIHDLIDTK
+169 KIQDLIDTT

-199 KYVESEQEMIN
+199 KYVESEQEMID
-210 FFNIGTNNRIV
+210 FFNTGSNNRIV
-221 SSTKMNT
+221 SSTKMNA

-244 NIITESSKT
+244 NVITESSKT
-253 GKIYF
+253 SKLYF

-338 QTETLSTLRFGQR
+338 QAETLSTLRFGQR

-384 EKILGSWN
+384 EKILGTWTG
-392 DNREYG
+392 DREYSN
-398 KNFEEEKNRGKCPEC
+398 NFEEEKNRSKCPEC
-413 KQFINKINYLNI
+413 KQLMNKLNYLNV
-425 QINNI
+425 QINTL
-430 SQENE
+430 SQDNE
-435 YLQKDKDEFLE
+435 YLQRDKDEFLDE
-446 EVKNKN
+446 IKNKN
-452 NENIRLEEKI
+452 NENIKLEEQI
-462 NNLENELK
+462 YNLEKELK
-470 YSWQEHLNTIL
+470 NSWQEHLKTIL
-481 EIKNSMNNYI
+481 EIQNSMDNYL
-491 NIIKTCNSKNIIEL
+491 NIIKISNSKNISEL
-505 NKLKESSYKNWLELM
+505 NKIKDLSYKNWTELIK
-520 NRLNIEQKIDNL
+520 RLNIEQKIDKL
-532 QDNINK
+532 QNNINNIDDMEYYPNN
-538 LDEIEY
+538 LDE
-544 KPNDFEEKIDIENNK
+544 KNDIKNNN
-559 DFIEKERQYIKTI
+559 FIEKEKQYLKQIE
-572 DELKNQLYNST
+572 ELRNNVNNQT
-583 SNQMVK
+583 VK
-589 NNLKIIDKPTLEEL
+589 NNLKIINKSTLEEL

-611 FRTKS
+611 FKTKS

-646 LEKQKLSSRLQ
+646 LERQKLSSRLQ
-657 ICKEKSISY
+657 ICKENNILL
-666 ISSSINNN
+666 NN
-674 YNIIINDNHK
+674 YRM
-684 IKKRENKM
+684 KKNENYL
-692 EHNLTNESF
+692 NVNENE
-701 MKNVSDKNTRI
+701 KNSRI
-712 MRLESDVKEYKEKLL
+712 LRLENDVKEYKEKLQ

-747 EKNLEQVNSMYHQM
+747 EKNLEQVNSMYHQI

-780 KRNEKINSLI
+780 KRNDKINSLI
-790 KENKDLLEQLK
+790 KENNDLLEQLK
-801 IKEGIKKN
+801 NKEKIKKN
-809 KDSPAP
+809 KDNPTP

-821 RGNGNRANKNINV
+821 RGNGNKSNKNNINR
-834 TRSKDF
+834 TKSKDKF
-840 NLNQNNNNDK
+840 NINFSDDN

>member
-1 MNNLQEKI
+1 
-9 INNFMSKYS
+9 MSKSS

-36 GLGQCLNPISNTS
+36 GLGTCLNPQSPTS
-49 VQILV
+49 VQIIV
-54 DNLNINSGIKE
+54 DNLNINSGLKE
-65 NYNEKTSQEFS
+65 NYNEKTTQEFTY
-76 FDEVYPSETNQKTIF
+76 DKIYPIETTQKTIF
-91 DQVAKPLILAA
+91 EQVAKPLILSA

-121 YTMEGIPSD
+121 YTMEGISSD
-130 NNLCGIIPRMMQ
+130 NDLCGIIPRMMN

-150 GNSDIEF
+150 GSSDIEF

-169 KIHDLIDTK
+169 KIQDLIDTT

-199 KYVESEQEMIN
+199 KYVESEQEMID
-210 FFNIGTNNRIV
+210 FFNTGSNNRIV
-221 SSTKMNT
+221 SSTKMNA

-244 NIITESSKT
+244 NVITESSKT
-253 GKIYF
+253 GKLYF

-338 QTETLSTLRFGQR
+338 QAETLSTLRFGQR

-384 EKILGSWN
+384 EKILGTWTG
-392 DNREYG
+392 DREYPN
-398 KNFEEEKNRGKCPEC
+398 NFEEEKNRSKCPEC
-413 KQFINKINYLNI
+413 KQLMNKLNYLNV
-425 QINNI
+425 QINTL
-430 SQENE
+430 SQDNE
-435 YLQKDKDEFLE
+435 YLQRDKDEFLDE
-446 EVKNKN
+446 IKNKN
-452 NENIRLEEKI
+452 NENIKLEEQI
-462 NNLENELK
+462 YNLEKELK
-470 YSWQEHLNTIL
+470 NSWQEHLKTIL
-481 EIKNSMNNYI
+481 EIQNSMDNYL
-491 NIIKTCNSKNIIEL
+491 NIIKISNSKSISEL
-505 NKLKESSYKNWLELM
+505 NKIKDLSYKNWTELIK
-520 NRLNIEQKIDNL
+520 RLNIEQKIDKL
-532 QDNINK
+532 QNNINNIDDMEYYPNN
-538 LDEIEY
+538 LDE
-544 KPNDFEEKIDIENNK
+544 KNDIKNNN
-559 DFIEKERQYIKTI
+559 FIEKEKQYLKQIE
-572 DELKNQLYNST
+572 ELRNNVNNQT
-583 SNQMVK
+583 VK
-589 NNLKIIDKPTLEEL
+589 NNLKIINKSTLEEL

-611 FRTKS
+611 FKTKS

-646 LEKQKLSSRLQ
+646 LERQKLSSRLQ
-657 ICKEKSISY
+657 ICKENNILL
-666 ISSSINNN
+666 NN
-674 YNIIINDNHK
+674 YRM
-684 IKKRENKM
+684 KKNENYL
-692 EHNLTNESF
+692 NVNENE
-701 MKNVSDKNTRI
+701 KNSRI
-712 MRLESDVKEYKEKLL
+712 LRLENDVKEYKEKLQ

-747 EKNLEQVNSMYHQM
+747 EKNLEQVNSMYHQI

-780 KRNEKINSLI
+780 KRNDKINSLI
-790 KENKDLLEQLK
+790 KENNDLLEQLK
-801 IKEGIKKN
+801 NKEKIKKN
-809 KDSPAP
+809 KDNPTP

-821 RGNGNRANKNINV
+821 RGNGNKSNKNNINR
-834 TRSKDF
+834 TKSKDKF
-840 NLNQNNNNDK
+840 NINFSDDN

>member
-1 MNNLQEKI
+1 
-9 INNFMSKYS
+9 MSKSS

-36 GLGQCLNPISNTS
+36 GLGTCLNPQSPTS
-49 VQILV
+49 VQIIV
-54 DNLNINSGIKE
+54 DNLNINSGLKE
-65 NYNEKTSQEFS
+65 NYNEKTTQEFTY
-76 FDEVYPSETNQKTIF
+76 DKIYPIETTQKTIF
-91 DQVAKPLILAA
+91 EQVAKPLILSA

-121 YTMEGIPSD
+121 YTMEGISSD
-130 NNLCGIIPRMMQ
+130 NDLCGIIPRMMN

-150 GNSDIEF
+150 GSSDIEF

-169 KIHDLIDTK
+169 KIQDLIDTT

-199 KYVESEQEMIN
+199 KYVESEQEMID
-210 FFNIGTNNRIV
+210 FFNTGSNNRIV
-221 SSTKMNT
+221 SSTKMNA

-244 NIITESSKT
+244 NVITESSKT
-253 GKIYF
+253 GKLYF

-338 QTETLSTLRFGQR
+338 QAETLSTLRFGQR

-384 EKILGSWN
+384 EKILGTWTG
-392 DNREYG
+392 DREYPN
-398 KNFEEEKNRGKCPEC
+398 NFEEEKNRSKCPEC
-413 KQFINKINYLNI
+413 KQLMNKLNYLNV
-425 QINNI
+425 QINTL
-430 SQENE
+430 SQDNE
-435 YLQKDKDEFLE
+435 YLQRDKDEFLDE
-446 EVKNKN
+446 IKNKN
-452 NENIRLEEKI
+452 NENIKLEEQI
-462 NNLENELK
+462 YNLEKELK
-470 YSWQEHLNTIL
+470 NSWQEHLKTIL
-481 EIKNSMNNYI
+481 EIQNSMDNYL
-491 NIIKTCNSKNIIEL
+491 NIIKISNSKNISEL
-505 NKLKESSYKNWLELM
+505 NKIKDLSYKNWTELIK
-520 NRLNIEQKIDNL
+520 RLNIEQKIDKL
-532 QDNINK
+532 QNNINNIDDMEYYPNN
-538 LDEIEY
+538 LDE
-544 KPNDFEEKIDIENNK
+544 KNDIKNNN
-559 DFIEKERQYIKTI
+559 FIEKEKQYLKQIE
-572 DELKNQLYNST
+572 ELRNNVNNQT
-583 SNQMVK
+583 VK
-589 NNLKIIDKPTLEEL
+589 NNLKIINKSTLEEL

-611 FRTKS
+611 FKTKS

-646 LEKQKLSSRLQ
+646 LERQKLSSRLQ
-657 ICKEKSISY
+657 ICKE
-666 ISSSINNN
+666 NNILLNNHRMKKNEN
-674 YNIIINDNHK
+674 YLNVN
-684 IKKRENKM
+684 EN
-692 EHNLTNESF
+692 E
-701 MKNVSDKNTRI
+701 KNSRI
-712 MRLESDVKEYKEKLL
+712 LRLENDVKEYKEKLQ

-747 EKNLEQVNSMYHQM
+747 EKNLEQVNSMYHQI

-780 KRNEKINSLI
+780 KRNDKINSLI
-790 KENKDLLEQLK
+790 KENNDLLEQLK
-801 IKEGIKKN
+801 NKEKIKKN
-809 KDSPAP
+809 KDNPTP

-821 RGNGNRANKNINV
+821 RGNGNKSNKNNINR
-834 TRSKDF
+834 TKSKDKF
-840 NLNQNNNNDK
+840 NINFSDDN